1 MGFGLRAIPS
11 AKGLGGALQAV
22 PLVRVAVLKS
32 SYLDILVNSNL
43 CPTPLN
49 FVNSYTTAETSS
61 TNSGICGCHTMGPS
75 TLFIDAVKTLSV
87 LSITIH
93 QKLVSKI
100 EE

>member
-1 MGFGLRAIPS
+1 MRVVGPKGGLGFGERAIPS

-49 FVNSYTTAETSS
+49 FVNSYTMQTSRTS
-61 TNSGICGCHTMGPS
+61 NGMWVCN
-75 TLFIDAVKTLSV
+75 
-87 LSITIH
+87 
-93 QKLVSKI
+93 LVAI
-100 EE
+100 YI